1 MKLIKRTSLYIFL
14 ISVSLLI
21 LRCATTGPGGK
32 KSVILIPTEQEI
44 SLGKQF
50 AEQLEK
56 EKDYKVLADTVVQN
70 YVSRVGNK
78 LVQVSDRKDLQYH
91 FKVLDYKEIN
101 AFALPGGYVYIYV
114 GLLNLMDSEAELAAV
129 LGHEI
134 GHIVARHGVKRL
146 QEVYEAQAVL
156 DVAFGRSSE
165 VVQQIASL
173 GAVLMLQGFSRE
185 NELEADYDAVFYMP
199 RAGYNPQGMVD
210 LLKKLNNLDKSGKNV
225 IEKLAADHPP
235 TVKRIEAAQQNLDS
249 LGYANSTLPLM
260 QEDYK
265 KIKDRLK

>member
-1 MKLIKRTSLYIFL
+1 MKKGLPFL
-14 ISVSLLI
+14 ILSLISLLI
-21 LRCATTGPGGK
+21 YHCATTGPGGK
-32 KSVILIPTEQEI
+32 KSVIFIPTEQEI

-56 EKDYKVLADTVVQN
+56 GKDYKVLADTVVQN

-114 GLLNLMDSEAELAAV
+114 GLLKLMDSEAELAAV

-134 GHIVARHGVKRL
+134 GHIVARHGVKKL
-146 QEVYEAQAVL
+146 QQVYGAQAVL

-165 VVQQIASL
+165 AVQQIASL

-199 RAGYNPQGMVD
+199 KAGNNPKGMVE
-210 LLKKLNNLDKSGKNV
+210 LLKKLNELDKSGHNV
-225 IEKLAADHPP
+225 IEKLASDHPP
-235 TVKRIEAAQQNLDS
+235 TVKRIEYAQQNIDS
-249 LGYANSTLPLM
+249 LGYANSYLPLLE
-260 QEDYK
+260 EDYK
-265 KIKDRLK
+265 KIKARLK